1 MDLNTMIREQAV
13 TGLQA
18 QLDAAVTA
26 GDTEAA
32 RKVNKQLTDLALATA
47 APPAVDVQAAIRA
60 ELDKQTWFGTDPK
73 RSAKAIEF
81 GKTMDP
87 KKFETPKAF
96 ADAII
101 KAVDEEF
108 KVAPAAGEGDG
119 EETDEEREARE
130 AEEAEAAA
138 AKPAKRTDGPRDG
151 DALNRSGPRKSG
163 PWLKMADAPLET
175 QKEIKRQADKFLP
188 AGSTKE
194 QRAKFE
200 GDALGVAYANRK
212 GAKK

>member
-1 MDLNTMIREQAV
+1 MVDLNTMIREQAV
-13 TGLQA
+13 TGLQV

-32 RKVNKQLTDLALATA
+32 RKVSKQMTDLALATA
-47 APPAVDVQAAIRA
+47 PPAQVDVQAAIRA
-60 ELDKQTWFGTDPK
+60 ELDKQPWYGTDPK
-73 RSAKAIEF
+73 KSAKAIEF

-108 KVAPAAGEGDG
+108 KAAPAPGEDDEDNTDAPGEDDDAEDPPAAKPRRRTDAPGEGD
-119 EETDEEREARE
+119 T
-130 AEEAEAAA
+130 
-138 AKPAKRTDGPRDG
+138 
-151 DALNRSGPRKSG
+151 LNRSGPKKSG
-163 PWLKMADAPLET
+163 PWTKLADAPADV
-175 QKEIKRQADKFLP
+175 QKEIRRQSSKLVP
-188 AGSTKE
+188 AAATKE

-200 GDALGVAYANRK
+200 ESALGVAYANRK

>member
-1 MDLNTMIREQAV
+1 MTDLNTMIREQAA

-32 RKVNKQLTDLALATA
+32 RKVSKQMTDLALATA
-47 APPAVDVQAAIRA
+47 PPAQVDVQAAIRA
-60 ELDKQTWFGTDPK
+60 ELDKQTWYGVDPK
-73 RSAKAIEF
+73 KSAKAIEF

-108 KVAPAAGEGDG
+108 KAAPAAGEDDDDDTGAAGGDDDDT
-119 EETDEEREARE
+119 EDPPV
-130 AEEAEAAA
+130 
-138 AKPAKRTDGPRDG
+138 AKPRRRTDAPGEG
-151 DALNRSGPRKSG
+151 DTLNRSGQKKSG
-163 PWLKMADAPLET
+163 PWTKLSDAPVDV
-175 QKEIKRQADKFLP
+175 QKEIKRQADKFMP

-200 GDALGVAYANRK
+200 GDALGVAFANRK